1 MEIKKILPKPYEKS
15 IFPGISFDVETPN
28 QICRRTIRRRIMRP
42 TADNSGHTAKHRS
55 VQIAKATSYVR
66 KTLSETSPRFIFS
79 ITDSTS

>member
-42 TADNSGHTAKHRS
+42 TADNSGYTAAVLRTS
-55 VQIAKATSYVR
+55 AQIAKATSYVR
-66 KTLSETSPRFIFS
+66 KTLSETPESL
-79 ITDSTS
+79 